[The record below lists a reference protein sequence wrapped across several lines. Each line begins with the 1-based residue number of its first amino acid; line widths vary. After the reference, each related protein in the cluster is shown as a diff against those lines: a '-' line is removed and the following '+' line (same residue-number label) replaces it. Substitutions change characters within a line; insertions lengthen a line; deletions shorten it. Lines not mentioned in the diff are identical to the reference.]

1 MPDNLIE
8 FDATIRFK
16 GSLEKF
22 KKAAARLAEADFEV
36 ATSPWEPIPKP
47 EPGGFPLPI
56 HRILSRSVINDIVRG
71 MPRIKLDGIRGGMRN
86 PHLHVGKEAV
96 ILNRARFKKLVR
108 EVAAGLG
115 ERFAG
120 TAQYT
125 EAIDALRAMAPKR

>member
-1 MPDNLIE
+1 MPDQIK
-8 FDATIRFK
+8 FDGTIRFK

-22 KKAAARLAEADFEV
+22 KRAAARLAEADFEIR
-36 ATSPWEPIPKP
+36 ASEFEPIPRP

-56 HRILSRSVINDIVRG
+56 HRILSRSVLNDIVKG
-71 MPRIKLDGIRGGMRN
+71 MPRVKLDGIRGGMRN

-96 ILNRARFKKLVR
+96 ILNRARFKRFVR

-125 EAIDALRAMAPKR
+125 DAVEALRAMAPKR